1 MFPFRVVNQST
12 TEEVLDMASVIEVV
26 EKAYKLKSDQQAT
39 LFPMIFHEFVEGR
52 ADMDIK
58 SGNLEGADIFGL
70 KLVSWYGDNT
80 EKNLPQ
86 LIGTVM
92 VLDNRTGVPL
102 GILSGEHITCMRTG
116 AAGGIGAKYLA
127 RPESQTLLVVGTGHQ
142 APFQIM
148 ATLMTMEHIKKVY
161 VANPRTP
168 GKAADFCAGIKDKL
182 LSRFLDKYEG
192 DERERYAR
200 RCDVEFIPVTE
211 TEQAVREADIIITAT
226 SARESLIQKEWVKPG
241 THISCIG
248 ADMEGKQEID
258 ERLFGEAKV
267 FVDDIGQAVRVGETK
282 VAVKK
287 GILAADGIAGEIGN
301 LILGRIPGR
310 TSAQEI
316 TIFDSTGIAI
326 QDLLTAAYILEVAER
341 QGAGTV
347 VDL

>member
-12 TEEVLDMASVIEVV
+12 TEEILDMASVIEVV
-26 EKAYKLKSDQQAT
+26 ENAYKLKSDQQAT
-39 LFPMIFHEFVEGR
+39 LFPMIFHEFAEGR

-70 KLVSWYGDNT
+70 KLVSWFGDNP
-80 EKNLPQ
+80 EKNLPP

-127 RPESQTLLVVGTGHQ
+127 RPESENLLIVGTGHQ

-148 ATLMTMEHIKKVY
+148 ATLMTMENIQKVY

-168 GKAADFCAGIKDKL
+168 QKAADFCIGIKDKL
-182 LSRFLDKYEG
+182 LSRFVDKYEG
-192 DERERYAR
+192 EERERYAR
-200 RCDVEFIPVTE
+200 RCEVEFIPVTD

-226 SARESLIQKEWVKPG
+226 SARTALIQKEWVKPG

-258 ERLFGEAKV
+258 ERLFAEAKV
-267 FVDDIGQAVRVGETK
+267 IVDDIGQAVRVGETK
-282 VAVKK
+282 VAVQK
-287 GILAADGIAGEIGN
+287 GILSAHGITGEIGS

-310 TSAQEI
+310 TSADEI

-326 QDLLTAAYILEVAER
+326 QDLLTAAHILKVAEER
-341 QGAGTV
+341 GAGTV